1 MRSILTTLI
10 IAALAPWSIT
20 AHAQQ
25 CDPVEMAKLLA
36 SDGESND
43 NFGWSVA
50 VDGDTAIV
58 GAPHTD
64 QSSCNGSARI
74 FTRIGGVWTEQAE
87 LLSDNDGVC
96 ESFSGGSG
104 NQVAALSGDTAIVGA
119 IGARDHNGV
128 LTGAAHIFTR
138 SGGDWTQQAKIFPTN
153 GLHNAIFGDAVSI
166 SGDTAVIGAQFDN
179 EIGSNTGAAYVFTR
193 SGDVWTQQA
202 KLLPADGAPNSA
214 NFGSSVSVRGSTVV
228 VGEPR
233 DGENGSASGSAYV
246 FTESGGV
253 WSQQA
258 KLLPSAGSP
267 HSHFGWSV
275 SIDGDSVLIGER
287 RGGVSGSA
295 YVFTRSGGVWTEQA
309 KLNGSDATGG
319 AEFGHTVSISGDSAV
334 IGAFWDNSDNGINS
348 GSVFVFTRSGGVWT
362 ERAKLIA
369 SDGAAGDVFG
379 ISVSIS
385 DGTAVI
391 GAHADDDNGN
401 SAGSAYVFDLGCD
414 DCPADLNGDG
424 IVNTQDFLVYLNLW
438 SAGDAAAD
446 WNEDGTVNTQDFLAY
461 LNDWVA
467 GC

>member
-36 SDGESND
+36 SDGESHD

-58 GAPHTD
+58 GARNSN
-64 QSSCNGSARI
+64 QSSCDGSARI
-74 FTRIGGVWTEQAE
+74 FTRSGAVWTERAE
-87 LLSDNDGVC
+87 LLSDNDGFC
-96 ESFSGGSG
+96 ESFSGGGG
-104 NQVAALSGDTAIVGA
+104 NQVAISGDTAIVGA
-119 IGARDHNGV
+119 IAARDHNGV
-128 LTGAAHIFTR
+128 LTGAAHVFIR
-138 SGGDWTQQAKIFPTN
+138 SGGVWTRQAKIFPTN
-153 GLHNAIFGDAVSI
+153 GLHNAAFGHAVSI
-166 SGDTAVIGAQFDN
+166 SGDTAVIGAHFDN
-179 EIGSNTGAAYVFTR
+179 EIGTNTGAAYVFTR
-193 SGDVWTQQA
+193 SGDVWTQRA
-202 KLLPADGAPNSA
+202 KLLPADGAPDSA

-233 DGENGSASGSAYV
+233 DDENGSDAGSAYV
-246 FTESGGV
+246 FAESGGV
-253 WSQQA
+253 WSQEA

-267 HSHFGWSV
+267 NSHFGWSV

-287 RGGVSGSA
+287 RGVGGGSA

-309 KLNGSDATGG
+309 KLTGSDATDG

-334 IGAFWDNSDNGINS
+334 IGAWGDNSDNGINS
-348 GSVFVFTRSGGVWT
+348 GSVFLFTRSGDVWT

-379 ISVSIS
+379 TSVSIS

-414 DCPADLNGDG
+414 NCPADLNGDG

-438 SAGDAAAD
+438 SAGDTAAD